1 MICVIRSSCRRWSP
15 ISERAGLWT
24 WRRGQLRCRTTRSEI
39 EVPPFG
45 QDTERLAAQSAYEE
59 HLHSSHDELSR
70 LHKLIHNELTKLV
83 SCGEISRV
91 GWPHTYLPKPERL
104 NMSVCEKIEQ
114 PSQSETI
121 VPELHSD
128 ILVLGA
134 YLAKRKGMGLAE
146 FLEYLIT
153 KEATKGWS
161 FEPRET
167 ADMRS

>member
-1 MICVIRSSCRRWSP
+1 
-15 ISERAGLWT
+15 
-24 WRRGQLRCRTTRSEI
+24 
-39 EVPPFG
+39 
-45 QDTERLAAQSAYEE
+45 
-59 HLHSSHDELSR
+59 
-70 LHKLIHNELTKLV
+70 
-83 SCGEISRV
+83 
-91 GWPHTYLPKPERL
+91 
-104 NMSVCEKIEQ
+104 MSVCENIEQ
-114 PSQSETI
+114 PPPPEAI

-167 ADMRS
+167 ADTRP